1 MAKNTEGNYKF
12 MDIERIKSEL
22 HKSTGDF
29 ENLIKNS
36 SEFSSISQ
44 GLREYI
50 IRLLEISRKT
60 EEEILEN
67 HLDINILDNA
77 FLLAKSST
85 IIFSNLLNSEIIAL
99 TQKDSQE
106 TYSSITDCIV
116 GLLNIIDFESPSW
129 YPIKHGHLKSGIE
142 FVAAKSY
149 ILRTYMPL
157 EDFEDSESQNFI
169 GFPEF

>member
-1 MAKNTEGNYKF
+1 MN
-12 MDIERIKSEL
+12 IERIKSEL
-22 HKSTGDF
+22 NKSTEDF
-29 ENLIKNS
+29 LNLIKNS

-44 GLREYI
+44 GVREHI
-50 IRLLEISRKT
+50 IRLLEIGRKIE
-60 EEEILEN
+60 EEEILGN
-67 HLDINILDNA
+67 HLDVNILDNA

-85 IIFSNLLNSEIIAL
+85 IIFSNLLNPEIMAL
-99 TQKDSQE
+99 TRKDSQE

-157 EDFEDSESQNFI
+157 EDFEEESQNFI

>member
-1 MAKNTEGNYKF
+1 MN
-12 MDIERIKSEL
+12 IERIKSEL
-22 HKSTGDF
+22 NKSTEDF
-29 ENLIKNS
+29 LNLIKNS

-44 GLREYI
+44 GVREHI
-50 IRLLEISRKT
+50 IRLLEIGRKIE
-60 EEEILEN
+60 EEEILGN
-67 HLDINILDNA
+67 HLDVNILDNA

-85 IIFSNLLNSEIIAL
+85 IIFSNLLNPEIMAL
-99 TQKDSQE
+99 TRKDSQE

>member
-1 MAKNTEGNYKF
+1 MN
-12 MDIERIKSEL
+12 IERIKSEL
-22 HKSTGDF
+22 NKSTGDF
-29 ENLIKNS
+29 LNLIKNS

-44 GLREYI
+44 GVREHI
-50 IRLLEISRKT
+50 IRLLEIGRKIE
-60 EEEILEN
+60 EEEILGN
-67 HLDINILDNA
+67 HLDVNILDNA

-85 IIFSNLLNSEIIAL
+85 IIFSNLLNPEIMAL
-99 TQKDSQE
+99 TRKDSQE

-157 EDFEDSESQNFI
+157 EDFEEESQNFI